1 MCEIKFLQICLFFT
15 ILTSLHFLNLSFPL
29 LFYVISTNLLKFPP
43 WFPASPPWP
52 PPYFSHFHQDSSHSH
67 TDFPHLHQHAILQI
81 P

>member
-52 PPYFSHFHQDSSHSH
+52 PHIFLISTKIPLIP